1 MTDPITDMLN
11 RINNA
16 LNARLES
23 VDVPHSSIKEEIA
36 RLLVSEGYIEKYDI
50 LKRMEKGFI
59 RMALKYGK
67 DKKGIIGCMRRVSKP
82 GRRIYAG
89 SRSIPRV
96 QAGFGT
102 AIISTSRGV
111 MTDEAARSQ
120 KLGGEVI
127 CYIW

>member
-16 LNARLES
+16 LNARHES
-23 VDVPHSSIKEEIA
+23 VDIPHSRIKEEIA
-36 RLLVSEGYIEKYDI
+36 RLMVAEGYIDKFDT
-50 LKRMEKGFI
+50 LKRMNKGYI
-59 RMALKYGK
+59 RIVLKFGK
-67 DKKGIIGCMRRVSKP
+67 DKKGIISGMRRVSKS
-82 GRRIYAG
+82 GRRVYAD
-89 SRSIPRV
+89 SQSLPRV

-111 MTDEAARSQ
+111 MTDEVARSQ
-120 KLGGEVI
+120 KLGGEVL

>member
-16 LNARLES
+16 LNARHET
-23 VDVPHSSIKEEIA
+23 VDVPHSKIKEEIA
-36 RLLVSEGYIEKYDI
+36 KLLAAEGYIGKCDT

-67 DKKGIIGCMRRVSKP
+67 DKKGIIGGMRRVSKP

-111 MTDEAARSQ
+111 MTDESARSQ